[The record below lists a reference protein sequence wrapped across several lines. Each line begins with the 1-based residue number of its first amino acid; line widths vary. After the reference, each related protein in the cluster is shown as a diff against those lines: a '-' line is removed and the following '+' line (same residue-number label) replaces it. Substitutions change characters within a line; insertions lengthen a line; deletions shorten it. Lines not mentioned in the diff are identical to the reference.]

1 MSAALT
7 FERVTRRFGARVALL
22 DVNLVLEP
30 GLIGLLGPN
39 GAGKT
44 TFLRLAA
51 GLYRPSSGR
60 IAWFEGHPRRHPAL
74 DNRIAMSTDGDAL
87 PVRESPLE
95 WLTML
100 LACSG
105 FRRADAVE
113 RAAATL
119 HRLGLA
125 EKLDSPISQLSRGQR
140 QRVKLAQA
148 FALPADL
155 LLLDEPMTALDPIW
169 RMNVAAMVRQ
179 AAEDGACVVISS
191 HILEEVEE
199 LASRLVLLFK
209 GRVVAAGSQQ
219 EIRDLL
225 RNRGTALRIHCDA
238 PRRLGRELLDRA
250 DIQILRLEP
259 DNLEVV
265 ATDLGAVG
273 VALPPAVLA
282 AATRVRSVGSDGDD
296 LVSLFKNL
304 SQEVR

>member
-1 MSAALT
+1 MSPALT
-7 FERVTRRFGARVALL
+7 FERVTRRFGAQVALL
-22 DVNLVLEP
+22 DANLVLEP

-51 GLYRPSSGR
+51 GLIRPSSGR

-87 PVRESPLE
+87 PVRESPHE

-105 FRRADAVE
+105 FSRSEAADRAE
-113 RAAATL
+113 ATL
-119 HRLGLA
+119 NRLGLG
-125 EKLDSPISQLSRGQR
+125 EKLDEPIAKLSRGQR
-140 QRVKLAQA
+140 QRAKLAQA
-148 FALPADL
+148 FAVPSDL
-155 LLLDEPMTALDPIW
+155 LLLDEPMTALDPVW
-169 RMNVAAMVRQ
+169 RMNVATMVREAAQ
-179 AAEDGACVVISS
+179 AGACVVISS

-225 RNRGTALRIHCDA
+225 RNRGTSLRIHCDA
-238 PRRLGRELLDRA
+238 PRRLGRELLDRS
-250 DIQILRLEP
+250 DIQVLRLEA
-259 DNLEVV
+259 DSLEIE
-265 ATDLGAVG
+265 ANDLGAVG
-273 VALPPAVLA
+273 LALPPAVLA
-282 AATRVRSVGSDGDD
+282 ADTKVRSVGSDGDD

-304 SQEVR
+304 SKEVR